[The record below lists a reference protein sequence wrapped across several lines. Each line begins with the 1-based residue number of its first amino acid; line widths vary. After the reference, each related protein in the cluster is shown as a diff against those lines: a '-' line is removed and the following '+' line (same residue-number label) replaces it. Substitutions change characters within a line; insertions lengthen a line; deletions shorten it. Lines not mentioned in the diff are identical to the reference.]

1 MAQYAEQFAEE
12 YRKTGDTAL
21 IDAFKAELSRA
32 IRK

>member
-21 IDAFKAELSRA
+21 IEDFKVELSRA